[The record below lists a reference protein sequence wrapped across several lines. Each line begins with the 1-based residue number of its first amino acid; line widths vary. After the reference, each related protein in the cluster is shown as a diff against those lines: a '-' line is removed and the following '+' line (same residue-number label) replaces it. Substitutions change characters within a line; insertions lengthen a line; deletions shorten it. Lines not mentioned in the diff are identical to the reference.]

1 VVPGHPVTNNTAVII
16 FTKAPIPGT
25 VKTRLCHPLTADEAA
40 SLHGS
45 LVLDTIERT
54 KGLTGTTLYVAGA
67 PDVEHP
73 FFKVLEGHYG
83 ARLLEQRGGDLGS
96 RIHLAIMDVFALGHP
111 GAILIGTDLPAL
123 QRAHLQQACDLLRTH
138 VLVLGPTQ
146 DGGYYLI
153 GLQRPAPE
161 LFDEIRWSGPTV
173 FEETRKKAESLGMSV
188 GLLPECRD
196 LDDLEDLKAFIQMT
210 GQDKNLSKR
219 TADTLKLLG
228 KRLKERSL

>member
-1 VVPGHPVTNNTAVII
+1 MTTTAIII

-54 KGLTGTTLYVAGA
+54 KGLTGITLHVAGA

-73 FFKVLEGHYG
+73 FFKVLEGRYG

-96 RIHLAIMDVFALGHP
+96 RMHLAMTDVFALGHP
-111 GAILIGTDLPAL
+111 AAILIGTDLPIL
-123 QRAHLQQACDLLRTH
+123 PHAHLEKACDLLRTH
-138 VLVLGPTQ
+138 DLVLGPTQ

-153 GLQRPAPE
+153 GLQRPVPE
-161 LFDEIRWSGPTV
+161 LFEEIRWSGPTV

-188 GLLPECRD
+188 ALLPECRD
-196 LDDLEDLKAFIQMT
+196 LDDLEDLKAFIQLA
-210 GQDKNLSKR
+210 GHDKNLSKR
-219 TADTLKLLG
+219 TADTLKLIG
-228 KRLKERSL
+228 NRLKERGL